1 MIKYYITSFLLFFGS
16 IIPNVCFSQNFFA
29 LRGFVYTESNE
40 AIPSATIRVVNQ
52 NSGTSSDKNGKYEI
66 KLLEGLNRL
75 SVSSTGYKTEI
86 FEVVVEKDLVKNIF
100 LKIDQKL
107 LNEVVVK
114 TKKRDVSYEV
124 IKNVIDNK
132 AKMLNQY
139 QNFRANVYIKS
150 VEKVEKK
157 PEKKKEEKEVE
168 NGSEILDKKQTLKDS
183 IPKLNLFECSLIRHQ
198 NVQGQQKEEKDGVKK
213 IEDQSTLFYKSVSDG
228 EFDLYKNHQ
237 KIAKIGENEMV
248 SPFSDLTFL
257 NYKFSLIKYYFEG
270 NSKIYR
276 IKVMPRDLG
285 NALYEGEIEVIED
298 EWVLKSADLKLT
310 KRALLRYDEF
320 GFKQIF
326 EKIENR
332 WMPTQTTYH
341 WKVKEGSTKK
351 MGITEVFQKDFTF
364 DLDLPK
370 RFFGAEVGVTTEKA
384 YKQDSLFWEN
394 IRPKP
399 LTKDEQTVVK
409 EKERL
414 EILMN
419 SKEYLDSIDKVY
431 NKITFAKIAYS
442 GIGYIN
448 RTKKQTWF
456 FDPILGFLDPL
467 AIGGWRIRYGIGYYK
482 RFENRKQFDIR
493 TNFTYGLK
501 NNDLKGNV
509 NLFYFYNPIRNSS
522 INVGFGSGFNVIN
535 GNATLADLA
544 RRSNFYQNKFI
555 DFRHRTEVFNGF
567 YLNSNLYYEVR
578 SDLSNYKFGELGD
591 RLFTNNTLQVF
602 PKSYVYKTNFGIEYT
617 PKQLYLREP
626 NQKQILG
633 SKFPTFSLNIAKAW
647 PILGKQ
653 TSSFTLLSA
662 TIRQSFN
669 ISTFGTSEYRI
680 EIGKFLDTTRLAIM
694 DYRYMRG
701 GDRYFFSPA
710 MYTFQLIPSTFPT
723 FNWYFESHYVHQF
736 NGFFT
741 SKLPIFNKT
750 KIREM
755 AGAGFLYVPERKFQ
769 YSEIYF
775 GFNRVF
781 KIGRERIRLGGYYVL
796 AQSNEFGIRNGIK
809 FSFEPYNQN
818 RNTWSF

>member
-1 MIKYYITSFLLFFGS
+1 MSKIYISSFLLFFGVLF
-16 IIPNVCFSQNFFA
+16 PNVGNSQNFYV

-52 NSGTSSDKNGKYEI
+52 NSGTSSDKIGKYEI

-132 AKMLNQY
+132 AKVLNQY

-150 VEKVEKK
+150 VEKIEKK
-157 PEKKKEEKEVE
+157 PEKKKEEKEAE
-168 NGSEILDKKQTLKDS
+168 NGFEILDKKQILKDS
-183 IPKLNLFECSLIRHQ
+183 LPKLNLFECSLIRHQ

-213 IEDQSTLFYKSVSDG
+213 IADQSTLFYKSITEG

-237 KIAKIGENEMV
+237 KITKIGENEIV

-298 EWVLKSADLKLT
+298 EWVLKSIDLKLT

-351 MGITEVFQKDFTF
+351 MGTTEVFQKDFVF

-370 RFFGAEVGVTTEKA
+370 RFFGTEVGVTTEKA

-399 LTKDEQTVVK
+399 LTMVEKTVIK

-419 SKEYLDSIDKVY
+419 SKVYLDSIDKVY
-431 NKITFAKIAYS
+431 NKITFAKIVYS

-467 AIGGWRIRYGIGYYK
+467 SIGGWRIRYGIGYYK

-501 NNDLKGNV
+501 NDDLKGNV

-567 YLNSNLYYEVR
+567 YVNSNAYYEVR

-602 PKSYVYKTNFGIEYT
+602 PKSFVYKTNFGIEYT

-647 PILGKQ
+647 PISGKKA
-653 TSSFTLLSA
+653 SSFTLLSA

-669 ISTFGTSEYRI
+669 LSTFGTSEYRI

-710 MYTFQLIPSTFPT
+710 MYTFQLIPRTFPT

-775 GFNRVF
+775 GFNRVI
-781 KIGRERIRLGGYYVL
+781 KIGRERIRLGSYYVL
-796 AQSNEFGIRNGIK
+796 AQSNESGIRNGIK